1 MAFRIDTAVEA
12 SADPQKKREFET
24 AESGRSS
31 GTGATA
37 DTEVSKQTAGRRKRS
52 SKIRLARGFFYLHLW
67 LGVVAT
73 ALLVVISVTGILL
86 NHKRELGL
94 MPEVANEPSG
104 ALTDALP
111 LSVLTL
117 AATEALPPG
126 VAATDVD
133 RMDIRPD
140 DGLIKI
146 RFSHERVTEVTVDLY
161 SGRVLHIGERHD
173 QFLERL
179 HSGEIFGAT
188 WVLLSD
194 AGAILLLVIMV
205 SGYWLWLFPKS
216 RV

>member
-1 MAFRIDTAVEA
+1 
-12 SADPQKKREFET
+12 
-24 AESGRSS
+24 
-31 GTGATA
+31 
-37 DTEVSKQTAGRRKRS
+37 
-52 SKIRLARGFFYLHLW
+52 
-67 LGVVAT
+67 
-73 ALLVVISVTGILL
+73 
-86 NHKRELGL
+86 

-146 RFSHERVTEVTVDLY
+146 RFSDERVTEVTVDLY
-161 SGRVLHIGERHD
+161 SGRVLHIGERND